1 MKYSRIVSAL
11 IIGFLF
17 GCTAEEIDNRQVP
30 GAGLTFSASFGD
42 IHPTRTALQNG
53 GQVLWSP
60 NDEIDIY
67 YGSSSSGKFVSVNTT
82 LATGTDFVGDF
93 KNYVYAEDKEFLAVY
108 PHSES
113 NSFDGRKLTVEL
125 PATQK
130 GLEGSFDNNLFIS
143 VARSSN
149 TDLYF
154 YNLCGGVEF
163 SVDEPDV
170 KAVTFRG
177 NGGEVLAGKVNVLL
191 DGNAKPYV
199 SEVIDGKTE
208 ITLTAPDGGSFKTG
222 KLYYIVTL
230 PAVLEKGFTLTFKK
244 QPGGAVRVSE
254 KAVEVKRSI
263 WGSLFNADKGVKYDR
278 PVVFTDPDVKN
289 ICLANWDSD
298 GDGYLLE
305 SEAAEVSS
313 FGTLF
318 KGSSLKSFYEISYFP
333 GVHELD
339 DEAFAG
345 CQNLAAIVIPESITT
360 IGSRVFQ
367 DCSSLS
373 TIVVDSRNINYS
385 SSEGILYDYTKTQ
398 LVRYPQAK
406 KGTFYLLP
414 ETVSRISPG
423 ALQGCSFLQAL
434 FIPSPVPPT
443 CLDETFGDSP
453 SVIYVVDSALDSF
466 KTGEMWSKWESKYVG
481 LEADEL
487 RFVEFKDAEFEKYI
501 LGLYDKDGNGWLSYG
516 EAKEIVEIKILS
528 MGVSSVAGIEHMP
541 NLEKLDVRNNPNLT
555 RIDLSGNPLLHY
567 IDVSGTGISEFDITK
582 CCYKFDF
589 IGGLSSNCKALVI
602 NGQYAMNNYRGSNMT
617 AVVDGSSFRTVD
629 RSRDGEVVTLQKHT
643 RGPGISILLLGDGYI
658 DLDIESGLYDRQMR
672 LTYNALF
679 SVEPYITLKDYFD
692 VYYQITVSDSRIFDG
707 NTYFGLEPTASNR
720 SPENMSGAFSK
731 SSSLLTRLVGSTN
744 FKYRLVVLNGVN
756 ATGVTYYSYGITS
769 SRIYSMNGVVFIAAL
784 DSYSGTADEYES
796 TVIHETGGHLLG
808 ILADEYGSSTPTA
821 DQLTKLANSLNGLYH
836 ANVSTSND
844 PAVVPWSLMIS
855 DDTYGSFAGMYE
867 GGNTYSTGVWRS
879 TENSVMRSHYQTRQF
894 NAWSR
899 WLIYRNLMMI
909 MGQPYS
915 FDEFRAMDARNISS
929 ATFSASFAPVLS
941 EDWTDRMPLV
951 NDCIVIE
958 ESM

>member
-1 MKYSRIVSAL
+1 MKYSRIVSAF

-30 GAGLTFSASFGD
+30 GAGMTFSASFGD

-230 PAVLEKGFTLTFKK
+230 PTVLEKGFTLTFKK

-278 PVVFTDPDVKN
+278 PIGFTDPEVKK

-313 FGTLF
+313 RPCF
-318 KGSSLKSFYEISYFP
+318 S
-333 GVHELD
+333 
-339 DEAFAG
+339 
-345 CQNLAAIVIPESITT
+345 QN
-360 IGSRVFQ
+360 
-367 DCSSLS
+367 
-373 TIVVDSRNINYS
+373 
-385 SSEGILYDYTKTQ
+385 
-398 LVRYPQAK
+398 
-406 KGTFYLLP
+406 
-414 ETVSRISPG
+414 
-423 ALQGCSFLQAL
+423 
-434 FIPSPVPPT
+434 
-443 CLDETFGDSP
+443 
-453 SVIYVVDSALDSF
+453 
-466 KTGEMWSKWESKYVG
+466 
-481 LEADEL
+481 
-487 RFVEFKDAEFEKYI
+487 
-501 LGLYDKDGNGWLSYG
+501 
-516 EAKEIVEIKILS
+516 
-528 MGVSSVAGIEHMP
+528 
-541 NLEKLDVRNNPNLT
+541 
-555 RIDLSGNPLLHY
+555 
-567 IDVSGTGISEFDITK
+567 
-582 CCYKFDF
+582 
-589 IGGLSSNCKALVI
+589 
-602 NGQYAMNNYRGSNMT
+602 
-617 AVVDGSSFRTVD
+617 
-629 RSRDGEVVTLQKHT
+629 
-643 RGPGISILLLGDGYI
+643 
-658 DLDIESGLYDRQMR
+658 
-672 LTYNALF
+672 
-679 SVEPYITLKDYFD
+679 
-692 VYYQITVSDSRIFDG
+692 
-707 NTYFGLEPTASNR
+707 
-720 SPENMSGAFSK
+720 
-731 SSSLLTRLVGSTN
+731 
-744 FKYRLVVLNGVN
+744 
-756 ATGVTYYSYGITS
+756 
-769 SRIYSMNGVVFIAAL
+769 
-784 DSYSGTADEYES
+784 
-796 TVIHETGGHLLG
+796 
-808 ILADEYGSSTPTA
+808 
-821 DQLTKLANSLNGLYH
+821 
-836 ANVSTSND
+836 
-844 PAVVPWSLMIS
+844 
-855 DDTYGSFAGMYE
+855 
-867 GGNTYSTGVWRS
+867 
-879 TENSVMRSHYQTRQF
+879 
-894 NAWSR
+894 
-899 WLIYRNLMMI
+899 
-909 MGQPYS
+909 
-915 FDEFRAMDARNISS
+915 
-929 ATFSASFAPVLS
+929 
-941 EDWTDRMPLV
+941 
-951 NDCIVIE
+951 
-958 ESM
+958 